1 MIDFSELETTLT
13 ELAQDPNWQTRMVKL
28 RDALADSGITVVRT
42 GGRNLGR
49 CYNAEYFEVHSDKE
63 LSTEFLGLLRKIGM
77 LGYGQEF
84 WTKAAFEMD
93 GKFIVRAESR
103 VDSSD

>member
-1 MIDFSELETTLT
+1 
-13 ELAQDPNWQTRMVKL
+13 VKL
-28 RDALADSGITVVRT
+28 RDVLADSGITVVRT

-49 CYNAEYFEVHSDKE
+49 CYNAEYFEVHSKEE
-63 LSTEFLGLLRKIGM
+63 LSNEFIDLLRKIGM

-84 WTKAAFEMD
+84 FYQPPFEKD
-93 GKFIVRAESR
+93 GVFVVRAESR